1 MFELLDNELLIRDDA
16 FDHIADR
23 PKPMIFILGLGG
35 LAAFLL
41 GTAMLFKVEAPGFRL
56 SPTVVG
62 LPAVLVFALVVFVGR
77 ALWRARRRPPRVGA
91 QAMHGLPAEIL
102 DWRAG
107 AGHVRAMANAGRPA
121 ATKPSPPAR
130 RSRSRPSMA
139 SL

>member
-1 MFELLDNELLIRDDA
+1 MTLLTISPIE
-16 FDHIADR
+16 

-91 QAMHGLPAEIL
+91 QAMHGRPAEIPSTGGL
-102 DWRAG
+102 GQATC
-107 AGHVRAMANAGRPA
+107 APMANAGRPA

-139 SL
+139 SP

>member
-1 MFELLDNELLIRDDA
+1 
-16 FDHIADR
+16 
-23 PKPMIFILGLGG
+23 MIFILGLGG

-62 LPAVLVFALVVFVGR
+62 LPAVLAFALVVFVGR
-77 ALWRARRRPPRVGA
+77 ELWRARRRPPRVGA
-91 QAMHGLPAEIL
+91 QAMMHGLPAEI
-102 DWRAG
+102 
-107 AGHVRAMANAGRPA
+107 ANAGRPA
-121 ATKPSPPAR
+121 ATNPSPPAR